1 MSDRITG
8 TVKFFNTEKGFGFI
22 APENG
27 QKDVFVHYS
36 AIKSNGFKN
45 LVEGERVEFIIEQ
58 SDKGPRAAEVTKV

>member
-1 MSDRITG
+1 MSDRIIG

-45 LVEGERVEFIIEQ
+45 LVEGERVEFVIEQ